1 MKKIFA
7 IFLILSFLFV
17 VFISCSNDKD
27 TTTTTDVKITSEIT
41 TITTIASQ
49 TTQAIT
55 TIPPLSTEQAITT
68 MPMLYTEYTIG
79 TLEEPDEIQAKIDR
93 NRYNKIIPSKV
104 IITCGE
110 ERDVPYLVVGMAEY
124 YQRFDS
130 DWRGKVIF
138 DGWVNIGGT
147 GSIAYEAIT
156 LHGDELPV
164 FHCSSMDELVV
175 YVNDNKVDINRYNFI
190 DENGNKV
197 EYKGNGRYYVY
208 CEVGCLGPDVMQNGE
223 KYDSQGIHYAA
234 VFIVEI
240 TE

>member
-1 MKKIFA
+1 MKKTISLIAF
-7 IFLILSFLFV
+7 ILSFSVLLLSCGNADV
-17 VFISCSNDKD
+17 VTGVTD
-27 TTTTTDVKITSEIT
+27 TTILTT
-41 TITTIASQ
+41 

-55 TIPPLSTEQAITT
+55 TIPP
-68 MPMLYTEYTIG
+68 LYTEYTIG
-79 TLEEPDEIQAKIDR
+79 TLEEPAQIQAKIDR
-93 NRYNKIIPSKV
+93 NNWNSVALPSKV
-104 IITCGE
+104 IITCKD

-124 YQRFDS
+124 YQRFDI

-164 FHCSSMDELVV
+164 FRCSSMDELVV
-175 YVNDNKVDINRYNFI
+175 YVNDKEVDINKYNFI

-208 CEVGCLGPDVMQNGE
+208 CEIGCLAPDVMRNGE
-223 KYDSQGIHYAA
+223 KYDLQGIHYAA

>member
-1 MKKIFA
+1 MKKIVTS
-7 IFLILSFLFV
+7 FLILSLLFV

-27 TTTTTDVKITSEIT
+27 TTTTTNVKITSEIT
-41 TITTIASQ
+41 TMATTIASQ
-49 TTQAIT
+49 TTEAIT
-55 TIPPLSTEQAITT
+55 TIPL
-68 MPMLYTEYTIG
+68 LYTEYTIG
-79 TLEEPDEIQAKIDR
+79 TLEEPAEIQAKIDR
-93 NRYNKIIPSKV
+93 NRYNEIIPSKV

-124 YQRFDS
+124 YQRFDI

-147 GSIAYEAIT
+147 GSIAHQAIT

-175 YVNDNKVDINRYNFI
+175 YINDKKADINKYNFI

-208 CEVGCLGPDVMQNGE
+208 CEVGCLGPDVMRNGE
-223 KYDSQGIHYAA
+223 KYGSQGIHYAA